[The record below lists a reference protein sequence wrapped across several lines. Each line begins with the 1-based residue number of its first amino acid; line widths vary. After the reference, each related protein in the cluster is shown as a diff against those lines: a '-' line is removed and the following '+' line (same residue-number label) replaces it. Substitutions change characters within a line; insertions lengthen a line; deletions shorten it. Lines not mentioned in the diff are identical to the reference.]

1 MVQIAWVAPS
11 TWVAGN
17 VLTAAQLNQ
26 QLRDNM
32 LQTSPALATSALG
45 QIFVGTGANSIA
57 ARLIGQTEVL
67 TSESTSSTSYTALT
81 TAQAVT
87 VTTGTQ
93 ALVIIT
99 AQWTNATVG
108 NQSTMSYAISG
119 ASTIAISDNWALT
132 MTDAVSNAFVSGS
145 RIYLHTGLTA
155 GSNTFTTQYKSSA
168 ATAANFR
175 NRVITV
181 IPL

>member
-1 MVQIAWVAPS
+1 MAYTAPL
-11 TWVAGN
+11 TFVAGN

-32 LQTSPALATSALG
+32 LTTAPALASSAAG
-45 QIFVGTGANSIA
+45 QIFVATGTNAIA
-57 ARLIGQTEVL
+57 ARLVDQTEVL
-67 TSESTSSTSYTALT
+67 TSETTSSTSYTALT
-81 TAQAVT
+81 TAQAIT
-87 VTTGTQ
+87 CTTGTQ

-99 AQWTNATVG
+99 AQFTNATVG

-119 ASTIAISDNWALT
+119 ASTVAISDNWGLT
-132 MTDAVSNAFVSGS
+132 MTAAVSNAFVTAS
-145 RIYLHTGLTA
+145 RLYLHKSLTA
-155 GSNTFTTQYKSSA
+155 GANTFTCQFKSSA

-175 NRVITV
+175 NRLITV